1 VRLGDTDLVPFGRGA
16 FAARGAVMGANAVLG
31 AAQRLRAK
39 LLACAAVLLQCRAA
53 ELDIADGLLTFRDGR
68 ATGLTVGAIARA
80 VAPGGALFE
89 GDAALEASY
98 VYEARQPLT
107 SGFSVHIA
115 KIRLDPR
122 TGFFRVLDYLVTHDA
137 GRALNRTIVDGQVVG
152 AVVDGIGGAM
162 FSEVAYDA
170 DGQSLTGSL
179 ADYLVSTA
187 PDVPRVRVLHVD
199 SPSSTNP
206 LGVRGVGEGGII
218 PVAAALANAVARAI
232 DPART
237 GHEEALFSLPLRPE
251 RVLAACRRARL

>member
-1 VRLGDTDLVPFGRGA
+1 
-16 FAARGAVMGANAVLG
+16 
-31 AAQRLRAK
+31 
-39 LLACAAVLLQCRAA
+39 
-53 ELDIADGLLTFRDGR
+53 
-68 ATGLTVGAIARA
+68 
-80 VAPGGALFE
+80 
-89 GDAALEASY
+89 
-98 VYEARQPLT
+98 
-107 SGFSVHIA
+107 
-115 KIRLDPR
+115 
-122 TGFFRVLDYLVTHDA
+122 
-137 GRALNRTIVDGQVVG
+137 
-152 AVVDGIGGAM
+152 M